1 MLPDKIMNIM
11 IPLRVIVRDAI
22 DEYVWNEL
30 QDPFVKLKL
39 PKVKRI
45 HIHPFSPEEWA
56 TLTEF
61 LPDWYRPY
69 FEFAVQTG
77 LRPSEQVAL
86 KWSAVGSR
94 FIDIELSRVRNSE
107 KADLKTPESN
117 RRIEI
122 RPSMKEVL
130 DVQKTRTAHFKSP
143 YVFVNTNGVP
153 WLQDIQ
159 PVHSQPDKKGRFC
172 N

>member
-1 MLPDKIMNIM
+1 M
-11 IPLRVIVRDAI
+11 
-22 DEYVWNEL
+22 
-30 QDPFVKLKL
+30 
-39 PKVKRI
+39 
-45 HIHPFSPEEWA
+45 
-56 TLTEF
+56 TEF

-153 WLQDIQ
+153 CLQDIQ